1 VLTHLQKPL
10 TRRYRAEMFGHD
22 LDPVSMAGGGE
33 GGQPHRRLLIGRFLI
48 GHNAIFAAA
57 MLLSAV
63 LVGLATVALH

>member
-1 VLTHLQKPL
+1 MLTHLQRPL

-22 LDPVSMAGGGE
+22 LDALSMPGGGE
-33 GGQPHRRLLIGRFLI
+33 GGQPHRRLLIG
-48 GHNAIFAAA
+48 HNTIFAIA

>member
-1 VLTHLQKPL
+1 VLTHLQRPL
-10 TRRYRAEMFGHD
+10 TRRYRTELFGHD
-22 LDPVSMAGGGE
+22 LDAVSIMGGGE
-33 GGQPHRRLLIGRFLI
+33 GGQPRRRSLI

>member
-1 VLTHLQKPL
+1 MLTHLQRPL
-10 TRRYRAEMFGHD
+10 TRRYRTEMFGHD
-22 LDPVSMAGGGE
+22 LDPVSVPGGGE
-33 GGQPHRRLLIGRFLI
+33 GGQPHRRFLI

>member
-1 VLTHLQKPL
+1 VLTHLQRPL

-22 LDPVSMAGGGE
+22 LNPAGVAHGGE
-33 GGQPHRRLLIGRFLI
+33 GGQPRRRLLI
-48 GHNAIFAAA
+48 GHNAIFAVA

>member
-1 VLTHLQKPL
+1 M

-22 LDPVSMAGGGE
+22 LDAVSFPGGGE
-33 GGQPHRRLLIGRFLI
+33 GGQPHRRLLIG
-48 GHNAIFAAA
+48 HNAIFAVA